1 MKRLVGILV
10 MSVLAVSVQAQN
22 DAISKYFGKY
32 ADDETFSH
40 VTVSGKMFQM
50 INSIEVEDDEDRAL
64 VESLGKIKGVK
75 ALFAENGVD
84 GAKMYK
90 EAIALIDGKGYEE
103 LMSIRDDEKDIK
115 FMIKEKGNKI
125 DELFMVMGGDNE
137 FGVVS
142 ITGDGIDINQLY
154 KLSKNLGLDEFSHLE
169 KMGGG
174 N

>member
-1 MKRLVGILV
+1 MKRLVGILI

-22 DAISKYFGKY
+22 DAITKYFGKY
-32 ADDETFSH
+32 ADDDKFSH

-50 INSIEVEDDEDRAL
+50 INSINVEDDEDKAL

-75 ALFAENGVD
+75 ALFAEDSVD
-84 GAKMYK
+84 GYKMFK
-90 EAIALIDGKGYEE
+90 EAIKLIDGKGYEE
-103 LMSIRDDEKDIK
+103 LMSVKTDDKDIK
-115 FMIKEKGNKI
+115 FMIKEKNNKI
-125 DELFMVMGGDNE
+125 DELFMVMGGSNE

-154 KLSKNLGLDEFSHLE
+154 KLSKNLGLDEFGHLE
-169 KMGGG
+169 KMGG

>member
-1 MKRLVGILV
+1 MKRLVVILT

-32 ADDETFSH
+32 ADDESFSH

-75 ALFAENGVD
+75 ALFAEKDVD

-90 EAIALIDGKGYEE
+90 EAIGLIDGKGYEE
-103 LMSIRDDEKDIK
+103 LMSIKDQDKDIK

-137 FGVVS
+137 FGLVS
-142 ITGDGIDINQLY
+142 IVGDGIDINQLY
-154 KLSKNLGLDEFSHLE
+154 KLSKNLGLSEFGHLE
-169 KMGGG
+169 KMGG